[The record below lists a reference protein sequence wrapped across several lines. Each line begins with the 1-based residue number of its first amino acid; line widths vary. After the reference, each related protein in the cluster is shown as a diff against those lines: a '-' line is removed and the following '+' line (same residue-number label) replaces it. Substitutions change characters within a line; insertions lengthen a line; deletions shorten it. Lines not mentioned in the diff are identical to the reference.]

1 MPVNYGILRG
11 KVTDAIPYEGGT
23 DHYQIEITAN
33 GQQYRIAVDV
43 YSELA
48 NTQKT
53 HYRNGKNNQVLETD
67 RMVMFYQ
74 DTDYEHPLTGLMPN
88 AATGFTAKADMDKS
102 LWLDFI
108 RYTPSLFPLDKMTV
122 LPPKNA
128 NGSGPDLNDKIDP
141 WVQKAKNNANAEV
154 YAFGSGWND
163 SSGTAEPDER
173 KYFTASDSLG
183 IHDIHMN
190 QGDSGSE
197 AKNNGAWQDGAL
209 FIHFTDISQWVAM
222 FFRFQNQS
230 IDTDNNGNPTGS

>member
-74 DTDYEHPLTGLMPN
+74 DTDYEHPLTALMPN
-88 AATGFTAKADMDKS
+88 AASGFTAKADMDKS

-122 LPPKNA
+122 MPPKRQDRPL
-128 NGSGPDLNDKIDP
+128 G
-141 WVQKAKNNANAEV
+141 AESKKQCQCRSICLW
-154 YAFGSGWND
+154 FGL
-163 SSGTAEPDER
+163 ER
-173 KYFTASDSLG
+173 QQRHCRT
-183 IHDIHMN
+183 
-190 QGDSGSE
+190 
-197 AKNNGAWQDGAL
+197 
-209 FIHFTDISQWVAM
+209 
-222 FFRFQNQS
+222 
-230 IDTDNNGNPTGS
+230 